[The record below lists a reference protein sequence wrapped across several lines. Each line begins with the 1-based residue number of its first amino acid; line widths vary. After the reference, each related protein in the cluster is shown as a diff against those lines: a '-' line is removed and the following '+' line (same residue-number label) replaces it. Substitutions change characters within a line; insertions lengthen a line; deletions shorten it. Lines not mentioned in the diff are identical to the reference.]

1 MKKRVKAASI
11 FYICLAVLSLA
22 VGITTYTIMTN
33 RLGASLEEL
42 ENSVPDLSIPDTSV
56 INNEQIVDTTKPET
70 KTEPKKE
77 ETPAPSPAPQ
87 EPKKDEKV
95 WYNMPLAGTV
105 SADFSDSTLVFSPT
119 MMDYRTHMGV
129 DIAAAVGTP
138 VKAVADGVVTN
149 IYEDD
154 MLGVTVEIAHD
165 DGRISKYCNLSP
177 TLSSDCVKD
186 AEISALTVI
195 GAVGETAVSESAE
208 ASHLHLEI
216 IENGVSVDPMTIIEN

>member
-22 VGITTYTIMTN
+22 VGITTYSIMTN

-42 ENSVPDLSIPDTSV
+42 ENSVPDLSLPDTSV
-56 INNEQIVDTTKPET
+56 INNEKVVESKP
-70 KTEPKKE
+70 EPKKQE
-77 ETPAPSPAPQ
+77 EAPTPAPTPK
-87 EPKKDEKV
+87 EPVKEKKV
-95 WYNMPLAGTV
+95 WYNMPLVGTV
-105 SADFSDSTLVFSPT
+105 SADFSDSVLVFSPT

-149 IYEDD
+149 VYEDD
-154 MLGVTVEIAHD
+154 MLGVTVEITHN
-165 DGRISKYCNLSP
+165 DGKISRYCNLSP

-216 IENGVSVDPMTIIEN
+216 LDDGTPLDPMSVINN

>member
-22 VGITTYTIMTN
+22 VGITTYTVMTN
-33 RLGASLEEL
+33 RLSASLEEL
-42 ENSVPDLSIPDTSV
+42 ENSVPDLSLPDTSV
-56 INNEQIVDTTKPET
+56 INNKQIVDTTKQ
-70 KTEPKKE
+70 KAEPKKE
-77 ETPAPSPAPQ
+77 DAPAPSPTPAP
-87 EPKKDEKV
+87 ETPKKDEKV

-105 SADFSDSTLVFSPT
+105 SADFSDSVLVFSPT

-149 IYEDD
+149 IYEHD
-154 MLGVTVEIAHD
+154 MLGVTVEITHS
-165 DGRISKYCNLSP
+165 DGKVSRYCNLSP

-195 GAVGETAVSESAE
+195 GAVGETAISESAE

-216 IENGVSVDPMTIIEN
+216 IENNTPIDPMTIINN

>member
-42 ENSVPDLSIPDTSV
+42 ENSVPDLSLPDTSV
-56 INNEQIVDTTKPET
+56 INNEKVVESKP
-70 KTEPKKE
+70 KPKKQE
-77 ETPAPSPAPQ
+77 EAPTPAPVPK
-87 EPKKDEKV
+87 EPVKEKKV
-95 WYNMPLAGTV
+95 WYNMPLVGTV
-105 SADFSDSTLVFSPT
+105 SADFSDSVLVFSPT

-149 IYEDD
+149 VYEDD
-154 MLGVTVEIAHD
+154 MLGVTVEITHN
-165 DGRISKYCNLSP
+165 DGKISRYCNLSP

-216 IENGVSVDPMTIIEN
+216 LDDGIPLDPMTVINN

>member
-42 ENSVPDLSIPDTSV
+42 ENSVPDLSLPDTSV
-56 INNEQIVDTTKPET
+56 INNEKVVESKPKPEPQ
-70 KTEPKKE
+70 KQE
-77 ETPAPSPAPQ
+77 EAPTPAPAPK
-87 EPKKDEKV
+87 EPVKEKKV
-95 WYNMPLAGTV
+95 WYNMPLVGTV
-105 SADFSDSTLVFSPT
+105 SADFSDSVLVFSPT

-129 DIAAAVGTP
+129 DIAAAIGTP

-149 IYEDD
+149 VYEDD
-154 MLGVTVEIAHD
+154 MLGVTVEITHN
-165 DGRISKYCNLSP
+165 DGKISRYCNLSP

-216 IENGVSVDPMTIIEN
+216 LDDGTPLDPMTVIDN

>member
-1 MKKRVKAASI
+1 MKKRVKSASI

-42 ENSVPDLSIPDTSV
+42 ENSVPDLSLPDTSV
-56 INNEQIVDTTKPET
+56 INSEKVVESKPKPQPE
-70 KTEPKKE
+70 KKE
-77 ETPAPSPAPQ
+77 EAPAPAPAPK
-87 EPKKDEKV
+87 EPVKEKKV
-95 WYNMPLAGTV
+95 WYNMPLEGTV
-105 SADFSDSTLVFSPT
+105 SADFSDSVLVFSPT
-119 MMDYRTHMGV
+119 MMDYRAHIGV

-138 VKAVADGVVTN
+138 VKAVADGVVSD
-149 IYEDD
+149 ISKDD
-154 MLGVTVEIAHD
+154 LLGVTVEPTHND
-165 DGRISKYCNLSP
+165 SKISRYCNLSP
-177 TLSSDCVKD
+177 TLSADCVKD

-216 IENGVSVDPMTIIEN
+216 LDDDTPLDPMTIIDN